1 MLYELFVCLFLCFSI
16 DQGRPRP
23 RGIPSHLVS
32 GQRLQVPAPVRLWGE
47 PLNLSTLSMG
57 APVPLQRDC
66 PPLPT
71 WPTRAAGAQT
81 LLPAT
86 LVSMHQGLNLPS
98 QSQEVVQ
105 LGR

>member
-1 MLYELFVCLFLCFSI
+1 
-16 DQGRPRP
+16 
-23 RGIPSHLVS
+23 
-32 GQRLQVPAPVRLWGE
+32 
-47 PLNLSTLSMG
+47 MG